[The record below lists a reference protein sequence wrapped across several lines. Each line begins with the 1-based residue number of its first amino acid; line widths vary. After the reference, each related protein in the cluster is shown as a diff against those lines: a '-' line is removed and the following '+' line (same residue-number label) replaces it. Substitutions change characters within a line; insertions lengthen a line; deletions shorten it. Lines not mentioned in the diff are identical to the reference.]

1 MARTL
6 QQLLRRQ
13 VSCWASSI
21 ILHELVIKGFIIY
34 GNNYL
39 MTSLEWWP
47 LKLNF
52 LSSCRF
58 LDPIILGKYP
68 AEMNEIL
75 GPDLLAFS
83 TIDMERLKSGLDF
96 IGINHYTSVFVKDC
110 IFSACEPGRGSSK
123 TEGFALK
130 SPQINGISIGEPVWN
145 FILHIAF
152 NYWRPQNKFNFGK
165 RKKHIY

>member
-1 MARTL
+1 M
-6 QQLLRRQ
+6 
-13 VSCWASSI
+13 
-21 ILHELVIKGFIIY
+21 
-34 GNNYL
+34 
-39 MTSLEWWP
+39 
-47 LKLNF
+47 
-52 LSSCRF
+52 
-58 LDPIILGKYP
+58 DPIILGKYP

-130 SPQINGISIGEPVWN
+130 SPQINGISIGEPV
-145 FILHIAF
+145 
-152 NYWRPQNKFNFGK
+152 
-165 RKKHIY
+165 